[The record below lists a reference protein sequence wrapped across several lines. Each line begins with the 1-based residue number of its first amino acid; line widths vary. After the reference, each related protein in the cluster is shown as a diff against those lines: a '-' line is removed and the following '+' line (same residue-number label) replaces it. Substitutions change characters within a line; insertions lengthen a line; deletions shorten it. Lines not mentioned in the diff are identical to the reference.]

1 MHGQNWR
8 LCCKTWSKFH
18 HWYGN
23 GGKYIHASTVKPRS
37 SGSREEVQGNLGH
50 HDIFGPNL
58 SLRAEKNFEACLVPL
73 FRVWQSGA
81 PTYLKVLFTSQ
92 SAPEE

>member
-23 GGKYIHASTVKPRS
+23 GGKYVHAPTVKPHS
-37 SGSREEVQGNLGH
+37 SGSREGVQGNLGH
-50 HDIFGPNL
+50 HHIFGPN
-58 SLRAEKNFEACLVPL
+58 
-73 FRVWQSGA
+73 
-81 PTYLKVLFTSQ
+81 
-92 SAPEE
+92 